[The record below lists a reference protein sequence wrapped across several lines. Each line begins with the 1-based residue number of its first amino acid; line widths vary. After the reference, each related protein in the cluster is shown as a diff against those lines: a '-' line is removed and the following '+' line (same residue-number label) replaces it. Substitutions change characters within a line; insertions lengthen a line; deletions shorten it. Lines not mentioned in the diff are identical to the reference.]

1 MPMIS
6 VCMTTYNGEKYILEQ
21 LLSILNQL
29 NENDEI
35 VISDDSSS
43 DQTTTIIENLKDKR
57 IKLLKNN
64 TFRSPIFN
72 LENALKN
79 SSGNYIFLA
88 DQDDIWFQNKIEEM
102 SKHITTNNVV
112 MSDAT
117 LVDLELNVTSN
128 SLNSWRHY
136 RSGFFKNLYKSRY
149 LGCCM
154 AFSDNFKSKILPF
167 PKNIKA
173 HDVWIGLY
181 AELSDKVTYIPL
193 QLIKY
198 RRHESNYSTASL
210 ISKNSI
216 LTMISYRVY
225 FFIQILVR
233 FIKNTF
239 LK

>member
-1 MPMIS
+1 
-6 VCMTTYNGEKYILEQ
+6 MTTYNGEKYILEQ
-21 LLSILNQL
+21 LTSILNQL
-29 NENDEI
+29 GKDDEI

-43 DQTTTIIENLKDKR
+43 DQTINIIENLNDNR

-79 SSGNYIFLA
+79 ASGNFIFLA
-88 DQDDIWFQNKIEEM
+88 DQDDIWLPNKIVEM
-102 SKHITTNNVV
+102 CKHITSNNVV
-112 MSDAT
+112 MSDAM
-117 LVDLELNVTSN
+117 LVDLELNVISN

-136 RSGFFKNLYKSRY
+136 RSGFLKNLYKSRY

-154 AFSDNFKSKILPF
+154 AFSDNFKSKIIPF

-181 AELSDKVTYIPL
+181 AELSDEVKYLSL

-198 RRHESNYSTASL
+198 RRHENNYSTASL
-210 ISKNSI
+210 KSENGI
-216 LTMISYRVY
+216 LTMISYRFY
-225 FFIQILVR
+225 FFIQIIVR
-233 FIKNTF
+233 FIKNSIF
-239 LK
+239 R